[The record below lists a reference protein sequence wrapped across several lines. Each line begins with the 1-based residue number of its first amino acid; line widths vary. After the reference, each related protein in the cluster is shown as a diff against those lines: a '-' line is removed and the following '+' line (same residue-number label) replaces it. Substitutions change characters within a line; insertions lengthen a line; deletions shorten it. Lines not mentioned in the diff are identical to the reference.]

1 MSAKD
6 PKDQA
11 DETEK
16 DAISAFAAELMMAAA
31 LAAHKMTESPAR
43 PGRKHVSRK
52 PSSARGRKRT
62 PQGAGRIQAHHRGEV
77 RRRVLHHQPG
87 WQGGADFSG
96 GGVAQDR
103 GEAGPA
109 VQLQSLEETISEQS
123 ELLRADG
130 GDGRPGP
137 SVAAADPAGGGAAE
151 GRSGHLRQSDL
162 SGSTQHGGLEAAR

>member
-1 MSAKD
+1 MSQKD
-6 PKDQA
+6 PKNLT
-11 DETEK
+11 DEPEN
-16 DAISAFAAELMMAAA
+16 DALSAFAAELMMAAA
-31 LAAHKMTESPAR
+31 LAAHKMTQSPAR

-52 PSSARGRKRT
+52 PSSARGRKGS

-103 GEAGPA
+103 GEAGAA
-109 VQLQSLEETISEQS
+109 VQLQSFEKTISEQS
-123 ELLRADG
+123 ELLRPDG

-137 SVAAADPAGGGAAE
+137 GAAAADPAGSGAAE

-162 SGSTQHGGLEAAR
+162 SGSAQHGGLEAAR